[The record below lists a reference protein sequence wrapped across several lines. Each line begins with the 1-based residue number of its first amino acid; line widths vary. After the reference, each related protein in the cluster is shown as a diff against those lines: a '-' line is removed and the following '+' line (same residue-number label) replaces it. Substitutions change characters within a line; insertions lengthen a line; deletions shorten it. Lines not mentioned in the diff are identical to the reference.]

1 MSTLTTI
8 QSTDLITNSRANLN
22 DNFAALNADKMETS
36 VLDTDTT
43 LAANSDAKVP
53 TQKAVK
59 AYVGATVTVDA
70 SEGVKGAVEEAT
82 DTEMDAGSATG
93 STGAK
98 LFITPAKL
106 VSFLSGFGDGSDGA
120 LSISSGTT
128 TLTADKQYT
137 SISVSGTAILETAGY
152 RIYCQG
158 TVTVDATSGAC
169 IRNNGG
175 AGGNASA
182 GTGGAAGAS
191 APGVNVPAGIVG
203 KAGANGRSTTGD
215 GAAGVAGDNI
225 TLSIGVV
232 GVAGGAGGSASAGY
246 DGGAGGAAGTLSA
259 SSNKLATIADT
270 SPLVDYVLSTNTFAA
285 VKGSSGSGSGGAGG
299 QNGAAVTSGAGGG
312 SGASGG
318 CVFIAAKQFTLSG
331 TGAIQAR
338 GGAGGN
344 GGNANGTG
352 GGEVGGGGG
361 GAGGAG
367 GQVIL
372 IYHFLNDP
380 SLISVAGG
388 AGGSGGTQAGG
399 ASDGAAGTTGTTGK
413 TYLIQV

>member
-1 MSTLTTI
+1 MSTLVTI
-8 QSTDLITNSRANLN
+8 QSTDLITNSRADIN
-22 DNFAALNADKMETS
+22 DNFSALNTDKMETS

-43 LAANSDAKVP
+43 LAANSDAKIP
-53 TQKAVK
+53 SQKAVK
-59 AYVGATVTVDA
+59 AYVDATVTVDA
-70 SEGVKGAVEEAT
+70 SEVVKGAVEEAT
-82 DTEMDAGSATG
+82 DAEMDAGSATG

-182 GTGGAAGAS
+182 GTGGTAGTV
-191 APGVNVPAGIVG
+191 APGVNVPAGVAG
-203 KAGANGRSTTGD
+203 KDGANGRSSTGT
-215 GAAGVAGDNI
+215 GASGTAGDNT

-232 GVAGGAGGSASAGY
+232 GVAGGAGGGAGGGNN
-246 DGGAGGAAGTLSA
+246 GGAGGAAGTISVSA
-259 SSNKLATIADT
+259 NKLATIADT
-270 SPLVDYVLSTNTFAA
+270 SPLADYALSTNTFAA
-285 VKGSSGSGSGGAGG
+285 VKGGSGSGSGGAGG
-299 QNGAAVTSGAGGG
+299 QNGSAVTSGAGGG

-331 TGAIQAR
+331 TGAIQAK

-352 GGEVGGGGG
+352 GGIVGGGGG

-367 GQVIL
+367 GQAGEAAARGSKAQGDAGAACPAAGWVVC
-372 IYHFLNDP
+372 P
-380 SLISVAGG
+380 RARAMKAGTVAAVAGH
-388 AGGSGGTQAGG
+388 
-399 ASDGAAGTTGTTGK
+399 
-413 TYLIQV
+413 